1 MDCPYCGSTCTCSV
15 PSQAAGIP
23 LPRGPLATF
32 ETVDT
37 PGVSIP
43 SVETRAR
50 MQSAESDDSRVV
62 NDVSQSAT
70 GPEAWRE
77 LVASR
82 VNSYRARGKRKNGEN
97 LPALDFGSSSA
108 AANAPTA
115 GYVPQ
120 GRAIPQPPAES
131 SSRAARNPFD
141 TNYYRRLN
149 AESLSGA
156 YSQGSNALMGAP
168 DAAPEPLLDAE
179 SVPELKS
186 AFDILGDL
194 SAPADDAPA
203 LDLDLRTHSEGDA
216 ALDRYRISEPE
227 PEPEMESQPESEAI
241 PEPTPEPMAAPA
253 TQGNLIVFRRPLLE
267 PPLVPQ
273 PSRDELAEPMHNRPR
288 ILEVPEDI
296 MPAVQGSLF
305 PEIRLDADESESS
318 APREPQIEVP
328 LSVAQVSDRFAAGL
342 MDLGVVMA
350 ASLLFDAIAWYALPE
365 VPHAKPFFMVLG
377 VVTFLLW
384 AVYQHLFLLYAGRT
398 LGMSMRGLRLST
410 FEGHAPEWKQR
421 SSRARF
427 MFISMAP
434 VMLGFLWA
442 MVDEDMLCWH
452 DRISRTFPTTS

>member
-1 MDCPYCGSTCTCSV
+1 MDCPYCGSICTCSV
-15 PSQAAGIP
+15 PFQAVGIP

-32 ETVDT
+32 ETSDT
-37 PGVSIP
+37 PRVLIP

-50 MQSAESDDSRVV
+50 MQSAEPDDSRVV
-62 NDVSQSAT
+62 KSQSAT
-70 GPEAWRE
+70 GQEAWRA

-97 LPALDFGSSSA
+97 LPALDFGSAGPS
-108 AANAPTA
+108 ANAPVG

-120 GRAIPQPPAES
+120 GRAVPQPPAES
-131 SSRAARNPFD
+131 PSRAARNPFD

-156 YSQGSNALMGAP
+156 YSQGSNALVGAP
-168 DAAPEPLLDAE
+168 DAAPEPLPDADP
-179 SVPELKS
+179 VPALQN
-186 AFDILGDL
+186 ALDILGDL
-194 SAPADDAPA
+194 SAPANDAPA
-203 LDLDLRTHSEGDA
+203 PDLDLRTHSEGDA

-227 PEPEMESQPESEAI
+227 LEMESQPEPEAVSEPA
-241 PEPTPEPMAAPA
+241 PEPVAAPA
-253 TQGNLIVFRRPLLE
+253 MQGNLIVFRRPLLE
-267 PPLVPQ
+267 PPLAPQ

-305 PEIRLDADESESS
+305 PEIRLDADEQESS

-350 ASLLFDAIAWYALPE
+350 ASLLFDAIAWYALPG

-377 VVTFLLW
+377 VVSFLLW

-398 LGMSMRGLRLST
+398 LGMSLRGLRLST
-410 FEGHAPEWKQR
+410 FDGHAPQWKQR
-421 SSRARF
+421 SRRARF

-452 DRISRTFPTTS
+452 DRISRTFPTLS